1 MSDKGAAIIT
11 GGARGIGLAIAKE
24 LAKSY
29 PVALWDV
36 LDEVEESAA
45 ALTKEGF
52 NAKGWKVDV
61 TDFDAVQQ
69 AAKEVSGE
77 FGSIEVLINNA
88 GITRDNLFMRMK
100 PADWELVLKINLTG
114 AFNCC
119 KAVTRPM
126 QKARRGHIVNIASVV
141 GVMGN
146 AGQANYSASKAG
158 MIGLTK
164 SLAKELGG
172 RNITVNAVAPG
183 FIETEMT
190 KKLDEATVKGWIE
203 AIPLKRAGT
212 PADVANVVNFL
223 CSPAGGYLTGQVINI
238 CGGMVI

>member
-24 LAKSY
+24 LAKTY
-29 PVALWDV
+29 PIALWDV
-36 LDEVEESAA
+36 LDEVEETAA
-45 ALTKEGF
+45 TLTKEGF

-77 FGSIEVLINNA
+77 FGDIEVLINNA

-172 RNITVNAVAPG
+172 RSITVNAVAPG

-190 KKLDEATVKGWIE
+190 KKLDENVVKGWIE

>member
-52 NAKGWKVDV
+52 KTKGWKVDV
-61 TDFDAVQQ
+61 TDYDAVQQ
-69 AAKEVSGE
+69 AAKEVAEE
-77 FGSIEVLINNA
+77 FGGIEVLINNA

-172 RNITVNAVAPG
+172 RGITVNAVAPG

-190 KKLDEATVKGWIE
+190 HKLPEEVVKGWIE